1 MTNTNPSKIK
11 WLFERDVFTDGNPE
25 KMMAVARAEG
35 IPFAHVRYASVGD
48 DDSELKPLD
57 PVPFADDDPV
67 MVYGSMNLC
76 RWLLRRRKWPRLGW
90 HDFGR
95 LRCQC
100 YYAHWGQFLLQRT
113 YAFMP
118 LAELHRRHDW
128 VFKTFGRDD
137 TIFVRPDDNDKS
149 FSGGPVRQ
157 AGFDDWWKLAN
168 FYEPGPDC
176 LVVVSAPEVI
186 RSEWRF
192 VIGRR
197 QVIAGSLYRQD
208 GIEVISPEYP
218 RDAADFAAN
227 VANSTSFDPH
237 CLYTMDVCNTEE
249 CYRVVEIGSVCASS
263 LYACDVEKVMR
274 VASRIAAENDPQSA
288 VRRQER

>member
-1 MTNTNPSKIK
+1 
-11 WLFERDVFTDGNPE
+11 
-25 KMMAVARAEG
+25 
-35 IPFAHVRYASVGD
+35 
-48 DDSELKPLD
+48 
-57 PVPFADDDPV
+57 
-67 MVYGSMNLC
+67 
-76 RWLLRRRKWPRLGW
+76 
-90 HDFGR
+90 
-95 LRCQC
+95 
-100 YYAHWGQFLLQRT
+100 
-113 YAFMP
+113 MP